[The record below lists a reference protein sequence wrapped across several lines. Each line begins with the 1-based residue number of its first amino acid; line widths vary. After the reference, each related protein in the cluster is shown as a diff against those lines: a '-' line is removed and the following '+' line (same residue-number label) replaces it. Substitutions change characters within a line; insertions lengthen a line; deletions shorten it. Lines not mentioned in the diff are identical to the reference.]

1 MKHLNLKINQLS
13 FITFAILYSLYGSS
27 TTPKIRFLEIM
38 LIILIIGTLNLK
50 NIISFIKDNF
60 HNLLFI
66 NFLVILMIGLVVALF
81 NENKTTNIFR
91 DFIFYGYIGFFFYI
105 SNLIKKNLFD
115 IRSILFFIFFVAIFF
130 LSRSFYISHSL
141 DFDLKNLIIEKNY
154 LIINI
159 NTLFVACLL
168 PLLIIDFLK
177 EKSSKKYF
185 LIFFSIIFIFS
196 YLFFCNQLSIRS
208 SLFVYLTF
216 LFYLLLNIFIKKRT
230 FNYITFNKYKKFNSI
245 FLIIFLI
252 FLLFIFNITIS
263 DGMIYKLSHN
273 FFNNRLSEY
282 SSVKN
287 NLNSYSEIIFGKGIG
302 SVILSNTTGAHSNFF
317 HSFFL
322 HFYYKHGLLG
332 LLFSL
337 FFCLKIFKEIFN
349 SILLLNPIAVA
360 GFLPFFYG
368 LSLSTSYKTLEFW
381 MLIVLITYKKIEK
394 IHGSKSN

>member
-1 MKHLNLKINQLS
+1 MRHFYLKINQLS

-27 TTPKIRFLEIM
+27 TTPKIGFLE
-38 LIILIIGTLNLK
+38 IILIILLVGTLNFK
-50 NIISFIKDNF
+50 GIISFIKDNL
-60 HNLLFI
+60 HNLLLI
-66 NFLVILMIGLVVALF
+66 NFLFILMIGLVIALV
-81 NENKTTNIFR
+81 NENKSTNILR

-105 SNLIKKNLFD
+105 SNLINKNIFD
-115 IRSILFFIFFVAIFF
+115 IRIIIFFIFLVAIFF
-130 LSRSFYISHSL
+130 LFRSFYISHSL
-141 DFDLKNLIIEKNY
+141 DFDLKNIIIEKNY

-177 EKSSKKYF
+177 EKCTKKYF
-185 LIFFSIIFIFS
+185 LIFFSIIFIFL
-196 YLFFCNQLSIRS
+196 YLFFCKQLSIRS

-216 LFYLLLNIFIKKRT
+216 LFYIILNIFIQKKIDS
-230 FNYITFNKYKKFNSI
+230 FAILNKYKKFNF
-245 FLIIFLI
+245 FLFIIFLI
-252 FLLFIFNITIS
+252 FLFFTAGSILPDGVVEKIS
-263 DGMIYKLSHN
+263 NN

-282 SSVKN
+282 SSVVN
-287 NLNSYSEIIFGKGIG
+287 ELDSYSEIIFGKGIG
-302 SVILSNTTGAHSNFF
+302 SEILSKSTNGYSNFL

-337 FFCLKIFKEIFN
+337 FFCFKILIEIFN
-349 SILLLNPIAVA
+349 SIFNLSPIAVA
-360 GFLPFFYG
+360 GFLPLLYG

-381 MLIVLITYKKIEK
+381 MLIVLLTYKKKEK